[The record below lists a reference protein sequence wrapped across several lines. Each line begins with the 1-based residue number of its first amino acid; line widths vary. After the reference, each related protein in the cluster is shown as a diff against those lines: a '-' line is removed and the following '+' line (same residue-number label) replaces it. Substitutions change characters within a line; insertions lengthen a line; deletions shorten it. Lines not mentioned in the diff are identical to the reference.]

1 MSTAIAEPPAT
12 PAAPATPSA
21 APSTSSSNGGDAL
34 QEIDALFADTP
45 PEPKKP
51 DAPAQPAAVKPAEA
65 KPAEKPAEK
74 LPAQKQEPVKK
85 EGDDQLKGAAQLRK
99 AYDDLKAAH
108 AALQKQLEEKS
119 KPVEDEEKKTLKQQ
133 YEELN
138 KRYQDTDGELRF
150 VRYEKSQEYR
160 DKYEKPMH
168 KALKDAESEIGELTL
183 ADSEGNER
191 KATIQDFAA
200 LVDMPL
206 QKAITQAKAWF
217 GDAATEVLAHRRKV
231 VDLSRSAKEAIE
243 DYKKRGSEIEK
254 QTTEQRKKQ
263 ADEMRQKWTTENQSF
278 ATKFKDVYGNK
289 DGDDEGNAL
298 LEKGNKLVELAYN
311 ENSGLSQEQMMR
323 LHVVVRNKAAA
334 FDRME
339 YWLKKSTAENEQLK
353 KELQEFKASV
363 PGGGSKAKNPDVKR
377 EVTVEEQLMQYA
389 NK

>member
-1 MSTAIAEPPAT
+1 MSTAIAEPAAT
-12 PAAPATPSA
+12 PAPAATPSPTPS
-21 APSTSSSNGGDAL
+21 APSSNGGDAL
-34 QEIDALFADTP
+34 QEIDALFAGAP
-45 PEPKKP
+45 PEQKKP
-51 DAPAQPAAVKPAEA
+51 DAPAQPAAAKPAES

-74 LPAQKQEPVKK
+74 PPEKKTEAKK

-99 AYDDLKAAH
+99 AYDDLKVAH

-119 KPVEDEEKKTLKQQ
+119 KPVDDEEKKTLKAQH
-133 YEELN
+133 EELT
-138 KRYQDTDGELRF
+138 KRYQETDGELRF

-168 KALKDAESEIGELTL
+168 KALKDAESEIGELMLT
-183 ADSEGNER
+183 DGEGSER

-243 DYKKRGSEIEK
+243 DYKKRGSEMEK

-263 ADEMRQKWTTENQSF
+263 ADEMRQKWTAENQTFS
-278 ATKFKDVYGNK
+278 TKFKDTYGKK

-298 LEKGNKLVELAYN
+298 LEKGSKLVELAYN
-311 ENSGLSQEQMMR
+311 ESSGLSPEQMMR

-339 YWLKKSTAENEQLK
+339 HWNKKATEKIATLE

-363 PGGGSKAKNPDVKR
+363 PGGGSKPKNPDAKKSM
-377 EVTVEEQLMQYA
+377 TLEEELTQYA
-389 NK
+389 TR

>member
-1 MSTAIAEPPAT
+1 MQTLEAPPAAT
-12 PAAPATPSA
+12 QAPAVTQNPTPST
-21 APSTSSSNGGDAL
+21 PSSNGGDAL
-34 QEIDALFADTP
+34 QEINALFADAP
-45 PEPKKP
+45 PEQKKP
-51 DAPAQPAAVKPAEA
+51 DAPAQPAAA
-65 KPAEKPAEK
+65 KPSEPKPVEKPTEK
-74 LPAQKQEPVKK
+74 PQAQKPEPAKK

-99 AYDDLKAAH
+99 AYDDLKVAH

-119 KPVEDEEKKTLKQQ
+119 KPVDDEEKKTLKAQH
-133 YEELN
+133 EELT
-138 KRYQDTDGELRF
+138 KRYQETDGELKF
-150 VRYEKSQEYR
+150 VRYEKSHDYR

-183 ADSEGNER
+183 TDAEGNER
-191 KATIQDFAA
+191 KSTIQDFAA

-254 QTTEQRKKQ
+254 QTTEQRKRQ
-263 ADEMRQKWTTENQSF
+263 SDEFRQKWNSENQSF
-278 ATKFKDVYGNK
+278 STKFKDVYGNK
-289 DGDDEGNAL
+289 DGDDEGNVL

-323 LHVVVRNKAAA
+323 LHVVVRQKAAA

-339 YWLKKSTAENEQLK
+339 HWNKKANEKIATLE
-353 KELQEFKASV
+353 KELQEFKKSV
-363 PGGGSKAKNPDVKR
+363 PGADSRPKNPDAKR
-377 EVTVEEQLMQYA
+377 EVTVDEQLMQYA